1 LNVPVDVR
9 CEAARG
15 RHFAPKLRAEARAL
29 LNLLELEP
37 AELSVLLTDD
47 REIRSLNRAYRGKD
61 AATDVL
67 SFAQYEAAGAELH
80 RGGGAGAARPLLP
93 LGDVVISV
101 ETAARQA
108 QALGQSVAARLRVLL
123 IHGLL
128 HLLGYDHERSP
139 AAARRMFARE
149 RQLAARLDLGM
160 VVAPSSRGRCTA
172 PAVDVAGESAQIH
185 PRWREPVARA
195 RGTRPRRSTLQS

>member
-1 LNVPVDVR
+1 MPVDVR

-29 LNLLELEP
+29 LNLLELEH

-47 REIRSLNRAYRGKD
+47 RAIRSLNRAYRYKN

-67 SFAQYEAAGAELH
+67 SFAQYEAAGVELH
-80 RGGGAGAARPLLP
+80 RGGGTSATLPLLP

-108 QALGQSVAARLRVLL
+108 QAFGLRVAARLRVLL

-149 RQLAARLDLGM
+149 RQLAAHLDLGM
-160 VVAPSSRGRCTA
+160 VVATSSRGRRVA
-172 PAVDVAGESAQIH
+172 SPVDVTGDLAQMH
-185 PRWREPVARA
+185 
-195 RGTRPRRSTLQS
+195 RGRRGRVVRSHAPRPRRPILQS